1 MKVLTII
8 LLFFLE
14 VLLPLAI
21 AFGFVAHLRFLEK
34 YTSKKNNTLKEIRKK
49 DLPLFYSTDAVKTET
64 LRKFLHI
71 KPLKETVISRI
82 AVKDLT
88 LAAKYLERA
97 VKKAPQN
104 TKLLLLDAEIA
115 DLRHEQR
122 RFHHIIEHVYL
133 PRFMC
138 LPLKA
143 KFWHLKAK
151 NELFQTDMMSASEHA
166 SKALKAYQ
174 KLNFEYEEAET
185 YLTMAQI
192 YRISGVFDVAFT
204 MLKEA
209 EKIYKKLN
217 LYAKI
222 AEVKAYFGLSEIGRE
237 NYKVATEYLENAEKI
252 CQKHKLFGT
261 LADIE
266 NWLGLVAF
274 LTNKYKRAEQYF
286 TTALENAAHIPT
298 KTFATE
304 MLARIYLK
312 NKEPEKALKLT
323 DQALQYAKAMQHYPS
338 IFESLYLKAEIFYF
352 DENYPACREIL
363 TALIK
368 EKTPPSAIYYP
379 ANAYTLLGL
388 VEFQENN
395 LDMACTLFKQALDLE
410 HSKNRL
416 KGAAID
422 YNNLAELSRRQGLL
436 PEAEIYLKQALHYA
450 EEIEDKELIKY
461 LKSKL

>member
-1 MKVLTII
+1 MKVLTIVT
-8 LLFFLE
+8 LFFLE
-14 VLLPLAI
+14 VILPLAI
-21 AFGFVAHLRFLEK
+21 AFAFVARLRFLER
-34 YTSKKNNTLKEIRKK
+34 YMSLKKEHLKLLRKN
-49 DLPLFYSTDAVKTET
+49 DLPLFYSTAATKSEA
-64 LRKFLHI
+64 LRKFLHL
-71 KPLKETVISRI
+71 KPLKETVISRVAI
-82 AVKDLT
+82 KNLA
-88 LAAKYLERA
+88 LAAKYAERA
-97 VKKAPQN
+97 VKKDPKN
-104 TKLLLLDAEIA
+104 VNLLLLDAEIGHI
-115 DLRHEQR
+115 RHEQR
-122 RFHHIIEHVYL
+122 RFHHIMNLLCL
-133 PRFMC
+133 PRFI
-138 LPLKA
+138 PFSLKA
-143 KFWHLKAK
+143 KYWLLSAK
-151 NELFQTDMMSASEHA
+151 NELFQTDMLSASEHA

-174 KLNFEYEEAET
+174 KLGFEYEEAEA
-185 YLTMAQI
+185 YLTIAQI

-204 MLKEA
+204 MLREA

-217 LYAKI
+217 LYAKV
-222 AEVKAYFGLSEIGRE
+222 AEVKAYFGLTEIGRE
-237 NYKVATEYLENAEKI
+237 NYKPAAEYLENAEDI
-252 CQKHKLFGT
+252 CQKHKLFAT
-261 LADIE
+261 MADIK
-266 NWLGLVAF
+266 NWLGLIAF
-274 LTNKYKRAEQYF
+274 LTKKLKRAEQDF
-286 TTALENAAHIPT
+286 TAALKNAKRTPT

-312 NKEPEKALKLT
+312 NKEPEKALQLT
-323 DQALQYAKAMQHYPS
+323 DQALQYAKADQHYPS

-352 DENYPACREIL
+352 NQNYPACREIL

-395 LDMACTLFKQALDLE
+395 LNLACTLFKQALDLE

-436 PEAEIYLKQALHYA
+436 PEAETYLKQALSYA

>member
-1 MKVLTII
+1 MKVLTIVT
-8 LLFFLE
+8 LFFLE

-21 AFGFVAHLRFLEK
+21 AFAFVARLRFLEK
-34 YTSKKNNTLKEIRKK
+34 YVSCKKDYLKIIRKK
-49 DLPLFYSTDAVKTET
+49 DLPLFYSTAEIKTEV
-64 LRKFLHI
+64 LRKFLHLTP
-71 KPLKETVISRI
+71 KKETVISRVAI
-82 AVKDLT
+82 KDLS
-88 LAAKYLERA
+88 LAAKYAEHA
-97 VKKAPQN
+97 VKKEPQN
-104 TKLLLLDAEIA
+104 IKLLLLDAEIGHI
-115 DLRHEQR
+115 RHEQR
-122 RFHHIIEHVYL
+122 RFHHIMEQIRL
-133 PRFMC
+133 PRFMS
-138 LPLKA
+138 LSLKA
-143 KFWHLKAK
+143 KYWLLSAK
-151 NELFQTDMMSASEHA
+151 NELFQTDMLSASAHA

-174 KLNFEYEEAET
+174 KLDYEYEEAEA
-185 YLTMAQI
+185 YLTLAQI

-209 EKIYKKLN
+209 EKIYKRLN

-222 AEVKAYFGLSEIGRE
+222 SEVKAYFGLTEIGRE
-237 NYKVATEYLENAEKI
+237 NYKPAAEYLQNAEEI

-261 LADIE
+261 LADIK
-266 NWLGLVAF
+266 NWLGLIAY
-274 LTNKYKRAEQYF
+274 LTKKHKSAEQYF
-286 TTALENAAHIPT
+286 TDALKLTEHTPT
-298 KTFATE
+298 KPFATE
-304 MLARIYLK
+304 MLARIYLQ
-312 NKEPEKALKLT
+312 NKDSDNALKLT
-323 DQALQYAKAMQHYPS
+323 DKALQYAQAMQHYPS

-352 DENYPACREIL
+352 DKNYPACREIL

-395 LDMACTLFKQALDLE
+395 LNLACTLFKQALDLE

-436 PEAEIYLKQALHYA
+436 PEAENYLKQALHYA
-450 EEIEDKELIKY
+450 EEIDDKELIKY